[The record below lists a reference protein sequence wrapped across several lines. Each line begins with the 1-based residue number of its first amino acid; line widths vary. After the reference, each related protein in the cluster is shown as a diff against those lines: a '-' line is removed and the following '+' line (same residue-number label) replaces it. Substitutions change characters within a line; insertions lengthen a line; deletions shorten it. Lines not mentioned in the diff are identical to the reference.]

1 MLRRHR
7 RLGRALRAGGA
18 GLGLPLFT
26 QAPVVSDTVTV
37 LALPDGRDGS
47 AVVRHLHERYGTV
60 IAGAHNRL
68 RGKVLRIGTMGSCTQ
83 DDILQDLRDLERTF
97 GDLGWAVERGSG
109 VDAAR
114 EALGG
119 D

>member
-1 MLRRHR
+1 
-7 RLGRALRAGGA
+7 
-18 GLGLPLFT
+18 
-26 QAPVVSDTVTV
+26 
-37 LALPDGRDGS
+37 
-47 AVVRHLHERYGTV
+47 
-60 IAGAHNRL
+60 
-68 RGKVLRIGTMGSCTQ
+68 MGSCTQ
-83 DDILQDLRDLERTF
+83 DILQDLRDLERTF